1 MGLLLLNSRIA
12 FRFQSL
18 RFGVVWGHCFRW
30 FSLCFSM
37 IFALGRSWAVL
48 GGLGRSWVALG
59 SSWGGLGSL
68 LGGLESLLGGLG
80 SLLGRPGAVLER
92 SWGDLGSFSV
102 LPWAQKR

>member
-1 MGLLLLNSRIA
+1 
-12 FRFQSL
+12 
-18 RFGVVWGHCFRW
+18 
-30 FSLCFSM
+30 M
-37 IFALGRSWAVL
+37 IFALGRSWSVL

-92 SWGDLGSFSV
+92 SWDDLGAFSV
-102 LPWAQKR
+102 APWAQKHLFSSCFSTIFEQSRFLKHKRLKAVLDRSWAVLG